1 MRDLRHH
8 LRQRDGDI
16 FDGLESGDLRSRI
29 GPRRSRQKKKPRKI
43 TTVFEKEFDTD
54 PDLAPMIGPFRP
66 TSPECKKRKD
76 HNFLANGRAYYSVEI
91 MEIYFRVF

>member
-8 LRQRDGDI
+8 LRQRDGEI
-16 FDGLESGDLRSRI
+16 FDGDLRSRI
-29 GPRRSRQKKKPRKI
+29 GPRRSRPRKKARNV

-66 TSPECKKRKD
+66 TSPECKEGKN
-76 HNFLANGRAYYSVEI
+76 HSS
-91 MEIYFRVF
+91 

>member
-1 MRDLRHH
+1 MKDLRHH

-16 FDGLESGDLRSRI
+16 FEGDLRSRI
-29 GPRRSRQKKKPRKI
+29 GPRRSRPRKKARKV

-66 TSPECKKRKD
+66 TSPECKGGKN
-76 HNFLANGRAYYSVEI
+76 HSF
-91 MEIYFRVF
+91 

>member
-16 FDGLESGDLRSRI
+16 FDGDLRSRI
-29 GPRRSRQKKKPRKI
+29 GPRRSRPRKKARNV

-66 TSPECKKRKD
+66 TSPECKEHVFERPQFSYVGKVLR
-76 HNFLANGRAYYSVEI
+76 
-91 MEIYFRVF
+91 IYFFKLRPRHIR